1 MTRNSPRHAV
11 SQGAV
16 ASALLIVSF
25 LPAPPAAA
33 QEALEEITVT
43 ARKVAESLQEAPLSV
58 VVLTGDVMADQGIS
72 RVEELVSYV
81 PNFAMSET
89 GIGTNLYVRGIGS
102 GINQGFEQS
111 VGMYV
116 DGIYYGRAQLTR
128 APFMDMA
135 QAEALRGPQA
145 ILLGNNSIAGALNFT
160 TAKPTDTLEAS
171 VSALY
176 EPDHNEQELN
186 GMVSGPLGTLMGLDW
201 GARFAGRYRSMDGYI
216 DNTLLS
222 RDEPDR
228 EETSARITLAF
239 EGETVDGS
247 LKYEKNKFDVK
258 GRQIEI
264 IRADPSVTRGSS
276 QTGFSNGTGSSDL
289 WAPGFTYLEYLDEF
303 FDGAPPDTSDPFD
316 PTTDYVFDNPGL
328 RDGTLN
334 YDRQS
339 NGDKSDNDINAI
351 VATVNFNVGEHVLT
365 TTLGHVDYSYDEDCD
380 CDFTGAAQ
388 FILNSKEDYDQNS
401 IEFRLTSP
409 QEERFRYLAG
419 IYYQMDELDFGDQ
432 IFLPTDSGVV
442 RLVGYATNGNPEGAF
457 ESLGNTSAFRDF
469 EQNTYNS
476 SVFGQVGFDITE
488 RWRASA
494 GLRYSHIEKE
504 ATRILREGDLERN
517 PFNLNDANDFERL
530 STGAVLFASIFEV
543 SFHSLSGD
551 RTEDNTAWELVTE
564 FDLTDDV
571 LLYGSIKTGFKGGGF
586 DVRSNSEP
594 AVPVPTGTQTQA
606 EACAAALG
614 ALPPGGTLLSGSGTL
629 FPANL
634 EQQVCQN
641 VSTGTFEFED
651 EQATA
656 FEAGSKITMLN
667 GTAELNVAVF
677 YTEFDDLQV
686 SIFDGTLGFNVG
698 NAASAT
704 TQGVEVDGRWAITDD
719 WSMNGSIGYLN
730 FEFDDFRNGQCNQ
743 GQAATEP
750 GGFCD
755 YTGKT
760 NQYVADW
767 SGNLAVNYEHPLTEN
782 LLFRSTLDSQFTTE
796 YNPSQNL
803 DPRVEQ
809 DAYAIWNLRVA
820 LADADDKWEV
830 ALLGRNLTDEE
841 VVSYANDTPLAFSQF
856 GTPTW
861 YGFVERSRSVALQA
875 SYRFGE

>member
-1 MTRNSPRHAV
+1 MHKSPRR
-11 SQGAV
+11 SV
-16 ASALLIVSF
+16 AKS
-25 LPAPPAAA
+25 AAA
-33 QEALEEITVT
+33 GVLLLTGYAPVQPAGAQEVLEEITVT
-43 ARKVAESLQEAPLSV
+43 ARKVTESLQEAPLSV
-58 VVLTGDVMADQGIS
+58 VVLTGDVMAEQGIS

-111 VGMYV
+111 VGMYI
-116 DGIYYGRAQLTR
+116 DGVYYGRAQLTR

-160 TAKPTDTLEAS
+160 TAKPTDTFEAR
-171 VSALY
+171 VSGLY

-186 GMVSGPLGTLMGLDW
+186 ATISGPLGELFGLEW
-201 GARFAGRYRSMDGYI
+201 GARFAGRYRTMDGYI

-228 EETSARITLAF
+228 EETSARITF
-239 EGETVDGS
+239 GFQGETVDGT
-247 LKYEKNKFDVK
+247 LKFETNGFDVK

-264 IRADPSVTRGSS
+264 VRADPAVTRGSS
-276 QTGFSNGTGSSDL
+276 QTGFSNNTGSSAL
-289 WAPGFTYLEYLDEF
+289 WGPGYNYLEFLDMF
-303 FDGAPPDTSDPFD
+303 FDGPPPAIGPDFD
-316 PTTDYVFDNPGL
+316 PATDYVLDNPGL

-339 NGDKSDNDINAI
+339 NGDKSDNDITSI
-351 VATVNFNVGEHVLT
+351 VGTVNFALGDHTLT
-365 TTLGHVDYSYDEDCD
+365 ATLAHLEYDYSEDCD

-388 FILNSKEDYDQNS
+388 FLLNSKEDYSQDS
-401 IEFRLTSP
+401 IELRLTSP
-409 QEERFRYLAG
+409 QDGRLRYVTGL
-419 IYYQMDELDFGDQ
+419 YYQADELDFGDQ
-432 IFLPTDSGVV
+432 IFLPVDSGVV
-442 RLVGYATNGNPEGAF
+442 RLVGYATTGDPEGAF
-457 ESLGNTSAFRDF
+457 DSLGDTSAFRDF

-476 SVFGQVGFDITE
+476 SVFGQVSYDITE
-488 RWRASA
+488 RWRGSV

-504 ATRILREGDLERN
+504 AIRILREGDLDRN
-517 PFNLNDANDFERL
+517 PFNLNDANDFDRL
-530 STGAVLFASIFEV
+530 SAGAVLFASIFDV
-543 SFHSLSGD
+543 SFHQLSGA
-551 RTEDNTAWELVTE
+551 REEDNTAWELVTD

-571 LLYGSIKTGFKGGGF
+571 LLYGSIKTGFKSGGF

-594 AVPVPTGTQTQA
+594 APVGSTGA
-606 EACAAALG
+606 
-614 ALPPGGTLLSGSGTL
+614 GTL

-634 EQQVCQN
+634 EEQVN
-641 VSTGTFEFED
+641 SLVPPGSFEFED

-656 FEAGSKITMLN
+656 FEVGSKISLLN
-667 GTAELNVAVF
+667 GTAEINVAVF
-677 YTEFDDLQV
+677 YTTFDDLQV

-698 NAASAT
+698 NAAKAI
-704 TQGVEVDGRWAITDD
+704 TQGVELDGRWAITDD
-719 WSMNGSIGYLN
+719 WSMNGSLGYLD
-730 FEFDDFRNGQCNQ
+730 FEFDDFQNGQCNQ
-743 GQAATEP
+743 GQAPTSP
-750 GGFCD
+750 NGFCD

-760 NQYVADW
+760 NQYVADF

-782 LLFRSTLDSQFTTE
+782 LLFRSTLDTQFTTE

-803 DPRVEQ
+803 DPRIEQ

-820 LADADDKWEV
+820 LAQIDDKWEV
-830 ALLGRNLTDEE
+830 AILGRNLTDEE

-856 GTPTW
+856 GSPTW

>member
-1 MTRNSPRHAV
+1 MLTSPHHSIAK
-11 SQGAV
+11 GAAAGLLLV
-16 ASALLIVSF
+16 AASAA
-25 LPAPPAAA
+25 APPAGA
-33 QEALEEITVT
+33 QEVLEEITVT

-58 VVLTGDVMADQGIS
+58 VVLTGDAMAASGVS

-111 VGMYV
+111 VGMYI

-160 TAKPTDTLEAS
+160 TAKPTDTLEAA

-186 GMVSGPLGTLMGLDW
+186 AMVSGPLGNLLGFDW
-201 GARFAGRYRSMDGYI
+201 SGRFAGRYRTMDGYI
-216 DNTLLS
+216 NNTLLS

-228 EETSARITLAF
+228 EETSARVTLAF
-239 EGETVDGS
+239 QGETVDGS
-247 LKYEKNKFDVK
+247 LKYENNQFDVK

-264 IRADPSVTRGSS
+264 IRADPSTTRGSS
-276 QTGFSNGTGSSDL
+276 QTGFSNNTGSSGL
-289 WAPGFTYLEYLDEF
+289 WAPGFNYLEYLDVF
-303 FDGAPPDTSDPFD
+303 FDGAPPVIPPDFD
-316 PTTDYVFDNPGL
+316 PSTDYVFDNDGL
-328 RDGTLN
+328 RDGDLN
-334 YDRQS
+334 FNRQS
-339 NGDKSDNDINAI
+339 NGDKSDNEINSI
-351 VATVNFNVGEHVLT
+351 VATVNLALGEHTLT
-365 TTLGHVDYSYDEDCD
+365 TTYGHVDYSYSEDCD

-388 FILNSKEDYDQNS
+388 FLLNSEEDYSQNS
-401 IEFRLTSP
+401 IELRLASP
-409 QEERFRYLAG
+409 QDGALRYLG
-419 IYYQMDELDFGDQ
+419 GLYYQKDQLDFGDQ
-432 IFLPTDSGVV
+432 IFLPVDSGVV
-442 RLVGYATNGNPEGAF
+442 RLVGYATTGNPEGAF
-457 ESLGNTSAFRDF
+457 ESLGDTSAFRDF
-469 EQNTYNS
+469 QQNTSNTS
-476 SVFGQVGFDITE
+476 IFGQVGYDLTE
-488 RWRASA
+488 RWRGSV
-494 GLRYSHIEKE
+494 GVRYSHIEKD
-504 ATRILREGDLERN
+504 ATRILREGDLDRN

-530 STGAVLFASIFEV
+530 SAGTVLFASIFDV
-543 SFHSLSGD
+543 AFHQLAGS
-551 RTEDNTAWELVTE
+551 RTEDNVAWELVTD

-571 LLYGSIKTGFKGGGF
+571 LIYGSIKTGFKSGGF

-594 AVPVPTGTQTQA
+594 EPVGSTGA
-606 EACAAALG
+606 
-614 ALPPGGTLLSGSGTL
+614 GTLYPADLEDQVNALVPAGS
-629 FPANL
+629 
-634 EQQVCQN
+634 
-641 VSTGTFEFED
+641 FEFED

-656 FEAGSKITMLN
+656 FEAGSKISLLN
-667 GTAELNVAVF
+667 GTAEINVAVF
-677 YTEFDDLQV
+677 YTTFDDLQV

-698 NAASAT
+698 NAAKAT
-704 TQGVEVDGRWAITDD
+704 TQGIEVDGRWAITDD
-719 WSMNGSIGYLN
+719 WSLNGSVGYLD
-730 FEFDDFRNGQCNQ
+730 FEFDDFTNGQCNQ
-743 GQAATEP
+743 GQAATSP
-750 GGFCD
+750 NGFCD

-760 NQYVADW
+760 NQYVADF
-767 SGNLAVNYEHPLTEN
+767 SGNLGLNYEHPLTEA
-782 LLFRSTLDSQFTTE
+782 LLFRSTLDTQFTTE

-820 LADADDKWEV
+820 LADADNRWEV

-856 GTPTW
+856 GSPTW

>member
-1 MTRNSPRHAV
+1 MR
-11 SQGAV
+11 GA
-16 ASALLIVSF
+16 ATAFLL
-25 LPAPPAAA
+25 AATVIPVPCAIA

-111 VGMYV
+111 VGLYI

-160 TAKPTDTLEAS
+160 TARPTDSLEAE

-176 EPDHNEQELN
+176 EPDHNEQEIN
-186 GMVSGPLGTLMGLDW
+186 GMISGPLGNLFGVDW
-201 GARFAGRYRSMDGYI
+201 GARFAGRYRTMDGYV
-216 DNTLLS
+216 DNTLLA

-228 EETSARITLAF
+228 EETSARLTFAF
-239 EGETVDGS
+239 EGETVDGT
-247 LKYEKNKFDVK
+247 LKFETNSFDVK

-264 IRADPSVTRGSS
+264 IRADPSTVRGSS
-276 QTGFSNGTGSSDL
+276 DTGFSEGSGSRDD
-289 WAPGFTYLEYLDEF
+289 WIAGYNYLEYLDVF
-303 FDGAPPDTSDPFD
+303 FDETPGLDLTAFD
-316 PTTDYVFDNPGL
+316 EDNPVPYVLNNDGL
-328 RDGTLN
+328 RDGTLD

-339 NGDKSDNDINAI
+339 NGDKSNNDINA
-351 VATVNFNVGEHVLT
+351 VVGTLNFALGEHTLT
-365 TTLGHVDYSYDEDCD
+365 STLGYLEYDYTEDCD
-380 CDFTGAAQ
+380 CDFTGSNMFQ
-388 FILNSKEDYDQNS
+388 LTSEEDYSQYS
-401 IEFRLTSP
+401 IELRLTSP
-409 QEERFRYLAG
+409 QDGPLRYLGG
-419 IYYQMDELDFGDQ
+419 IYYQADELDFGDQ
-432 IFLPTDSGVV
+432 IFLPEDSGVV

-457 ESLGNTSAFRDF
+457 ASLGDTSAFRDF

-476 SVFGQVGFDITE
+476 SIFAQVGYDLTE
-488 RWRASA
+488 RWRASV
-494 GLRYSHIEKE
+494 GVRYSHIEKE
-504 ATRILREGDLERN
+504 ASRILREGDLERN

-530 STGAVLFASIFEV
+530 SAGTVLFASIFDV
-543 SFHSLSGD
+543 AFHQLSGS
-551 RTEDNTAWELVTE
+551 RTEDNTAFEFITE

-571 LLYGSIKTGFKGGGF
+571 LLYGSVKTGFKGGGF

-594 AVPVPTGTQTQA
+594 DPGSTGAGTLYPADLQDQVSQSV
-606 EACAAALG
+606 
-614 ALPPGGTLLSGSGTL
+614 PPGS
-629 FPANL
+629 
-634 EQQVCQN
+634 
-641 VSTGTFEFED
+641 FEFED

-656 FEAGSKITMLN
+656 FEAGSKISLLN
-667 GTAELNVAVF
+667 GTAEINVAVF
-677 YTEFDDLQV
+677 YTTFDDLQV

-698 NAASAT
+698 NAAKAI
-704 TQGVEVDGRWAITDD
+704 TQGLEIDGRWAITDD
-719 WSMNGSIGYLN
+719 WSLNGSLGYLD
-730 FEFDDFRNGQCNQ
+730 FEFDDFENGQCNQ
-743 GQAATEP
+743 GQAPTSP
-750 GGFCD
+750 DGFCD
-755 YTGKT
+755 YTGQT

-767 SGNLAVNYEHPLTEN
+767 SGNLAVNYEHPVTEN
-782 LLFRSTLDSQFTTE
+782 LLFRGTADTQFTTE

-809 DAYAIWNLRVA
+809 EMYAIVNLRVA
-820 LADADDKWEV
+820 LADMAGRWEL
-830 ALLGRNLTDEE
+830 ALLGRNLFDEA
-841 VVSYANDTPLAFSQF
+841 VVSYANDTPLAYSQF

>member
-1 MTRNSPRHAV
+1 MMLKPPRHSVAK
-11 SQGAV
+11 GAAAGV
-16 ASALLIVSF
+16 LL
-25 LPAPPAAA
+25 LAAYAPPQPAGA

-58 VVLTGDVMADQGIS
+58 VVLTGDLMAEQGIS

-116 DGIYYGRAQLTR
+116 DGIYYGRGQLTR

-186 GMVSGPLGTLMGLDW
+186 GMISGPLGNLFGLDW
-201 GARFAGRYRSMDGYI
+201 GARFAGRYRTMDGYI

-228 EETSARITLAF
+228 EETSARITFGF
-239 EGETVDGS
+239 EGETVDGT

-264 IRADPSVTRGSS
+264 VRADPSTTRGSS
-276 QTGFSNGTGSSDL
+276 QTGFSNNTGSSAL
-289 WAPGFTYLEYLDEF
+289 WAPGYNYLEYLDMF
-303 FDGAPPDTSDPFD
+303 FDGPAPTLPPDFD
-316 PTTDYVFDNPGL
+316 PATDYVLDNEGL
-328 RDGTLN
+328 RDGSLN

-339 NGDKSDNDINAI
+339 NGDKSDNDVDAV
-351 VATVNFNVGEHVLT
+351 VATMNFALGDNTLT
-365 TTLGHVDYSYDEDCD
+365 ATYGHVSYSYSEDCD

-388 FILNSKEDYDQNS
+388 FLLNSKEDYSQNS
-401 IEFRLTSP
+401 LELRLTSP
-409 QEERFRYLAG
+409 QDGRLRYLG
-419 IYYQMDELDFGDQ
+419 GVYYQADELDFGDQ
-432 IFLPTDSGVV
+432 IFLPVESGVV
-442 RLVGYATNGNPEGAF
+442 RLVGYATTGDPEGAF
-457 ESLGNTSAFRDF
+457 DSIGDTSAFRDF
-469 EQNTYNS
+469 QQNTYNS
-476 SVFGQVGFDITE
+476 SVFGQLGYDITE
-488 RWRASA
+488 RWRGSV

-530 STGAVLFASIFEV
+530 SVGTVLYASIFDV
-543 SFHSLSGD
+543 SFHQLSGS
-551 RTEDNTAWELVTE
+551 RTEDNLAWELVTE

-571 LLYGSIKTGFKGGGF
+571 LLYGSIKTGFKSGGY

-594 AVPVPTGTQTQA
+594 APVGSTGA
-606 EACAAALG
+606 
-614 ALPPGGTLLSGSGTL
+614 GTLY
-629 FPANL
+629 PANL
-634 EQQVCQN
+634 EEQVN
-641 VSTGTFEFED
+641 SLVPPGSFEFDNE
-651 EQATA
+651 EATA
-656 FEAGSKITMLN
+656 FEAGSKISLLN
-667 GTAELNVAVF
+667 GTAEINIAVF

-698 NAASAT
+698 NAAKAT
-704 TQGVEVDGRWAITDD
+704 TQGVELDGRWAITDD
-719 WSMNGSIGYLN
+719 WSMNGSLGYLD
-730 FEFDDFRNGQCNQ
+730 FEFDDFPNGQCNQ
-743 GQAATEP
+743 GQAPTSP
-750 GGFCD
+750 NGFCD

-760 NQYVADW
+760 NQYVADF
-767 SGNLAVNYEHPLTEN
+767 SGNLAVNYEHPVTEN
-782 LLFRSTLDSQFTTE
+782 LLFRSTLDTQFTTE

-803 DPRVEQ
+803 DPRIEQ
-809 DAYAIWNLRVA
+809 DAYATWNLRVA
-820 LADADDKWEV
+820 LAQIDDKWEV
-830 ALLGRNLTDEE
+830 AVLGRNLTDEE

-856 GTPTW
+856 GSPTW

>member
-1 MTRNSPRHAV
+1 MLKSPHR
-11 SQGAV
+11 SV
-16 ASALLIVSF
+16 AKG
-25 LPAPPAAA
+25 AAA
-33 QEALEEITVT
+33 GILLLAGQAPVQPAGAQEVLEEITVT

-58 VVLTGDVMADQGIS
+58 VVLTGEAMADSGVS

-160 TAKPTDTLEAS
+160 TARPTDALEAS

-176 EPDHNEQELN
+176 EPDHNEQEIN
-186 GMVSGPLGTLMGLDW
+186 AMVSGPLGNLFGLDW
-201 GARFAGRYRSMDGYI
+201 GARFAGRYRTMDGYI

-228 EETSARITLAF
+228 EETSARLTF
-239 EGETVDGS
+239 GFQGETVDGT
-247 LKYEKNKFDVK
+247 LKFETNSFDVK

-264 IRADPSVTRGSS
+264 VRADPATTRGSS
-276 QTGFSNGTGSSDL
+276 QTGFSNNTGSSGL
-289 WAPGFTYLEYLDEF
+289 WGEGYNYLEFLDQF
-303 FDGAPPDTSDPFD
+303 FDGEAPVLPPGFD
-316 PTTDYVFDNPGL
+316 PATDYVFDNDGL

-339 NGDKSDNDINAI
+339 NGDKSKNDINAVVGTI
-351 VATVNFNVGEHVLT
+351 NFALGDHTLT
-365 TTLGHVDYSYDEDCD
+365 STLGYLEYDYTEDCD
-380 CDFTGAAQ
+380 CDFTGSNLFQ
-388 FILNSKEDYDQNS
+388 LTSEEDYSQYS
-401 IEFRLTSP
+401 IELRLTSP
-409 QEERFRYLAG
+409 QDGPLRYLGG
-419 IYYQMDELDFGDQ
+419 IYYQADELDFGDQ
-432 IFLPTDSGVV
+432 IFLPEDSGVV
-442 RLVGYATNGNPEGAF
+442 RLVGYATTGNPEGAF
-457 ESLGNTSAFRDF
+457 DSLGNTSAFRDF

-476 SVFGQVGFDITE
+476 SIFGQVGYDLTD
-488 RWRASA
+488 RWRASV
-494 GLRYSHIEKE
+494 GVRYSHIEKE
-504 ATRILREGDLERN
+504 AIRILREGDLARN
-517 PFNLNDANDFERL
+517 PFNLNDENDLARL
-530 STGAVLFASIFEV
+530 SVGTVLFASIFDV
-543 SFHSLSGD
+543 AFHQLSGS
-551 RTEDNTAWELVTE
+551 RTEDNTAFEFVTD

-571 LLYGSIKTGFKGGGF
+571 LIYGSVKTGFKGGGF

-594 AVPVPTGTQTQA
+594 SPVGSTGAGTLYPADLEPQVNS
-606 EACAAALG
+606 LV
-614 ALPPGGTLLSGSGTL
+614 PPGS
-629 FPANL
+629 
-634 EQQVCQN
+634 
-641 VSTGTFEFED
+641 FEFED

-656 FEAGSKITMLN
+656 FEVGSKFSLLN
-667 GTAELNVAVF
+667 GTAEINVAVF
-677 YTEFDDLQV
+677 YTTFDDLQV

-698 NAASAT
+698 NAAKAI

-719 WSMNGSIGYLN
+719 WSMNGSVGYLD
-730 FEFDDFRNGQCNQ
+730 FEFDDFKNGQCNQ
-743 GQAATEP
+743 GQAPTSP
-750 GGFCD
+750 NGFCD

-760 NQYVADW
+760 NQYVADF
-767 SGNLAVNYEHPLTEN
+767 SGSLALNYEHPLTED
-782 LLFRSTLDSQFTTE
+782 LLFRSTLDTQFTTE

-820 LADADDKWEV
+820 LASADDRWEV